1 MLCNCG
7 NCCNNCNGCNKPCNG
22 CSSDYI
28 NGLNQE
34 YLNLNTGYNEN
45 ADEAMAANNALIEAM
60 QNVVAIAKQQNCI
73 VQDIE
78 ECVGAYDSFAK
89 NLVKQLNCV
98 SEELSD
104 LYGAILKNARENQK
118 LLCEMNEVGNV
129 YNEILDKLVRYLTQ
143 YK

>member
-7 NCCNNCNGCNKPCNG
+7 NCCNNCNCCNKPCNG

-78 ECVGAYDSFAK
+78 ECVDI
-89 NLVKQLNCV
+89 
-98 SEELSD
+98 LSD
-104 LYGAILKNARENQK
+104 IIAKSINIAFG
-118 LLCEMNEVGNV
+118 VH
-129 YNEILDKLVRYLTQ
+129 
-143 YK
+143 